1 MFGQFLPECGAV
13 GAPPL
18 APPAGA
24 VVVAPEEP
32 VEPVEPVVAA
42 LAIAA
47 PPPAS
52 APVAANTAN
61 AAFMD
66 LIVSSF
72 EWLMGPLNAQ
82 RLAKP

>member
-42 LAIAA
+42 LAIRVVDGSIERAA
-47 PPPAS
+47 PSQAL
-52 APVAANTAN
+52 T
-61 AAFMD
+61 
-66 LIVSSF
+66 SS
-72 EWLMGPLNAQ
+72 
-82 RLAKP
+82 